1 MIHEGYTFRAEPSAL
16 LRTQP
21 LGRDHPSRKPRQW
34 IVVWAFELEAQNSV
48 PRSQSSIPMRFCA
61 KLSCGEFALLAR
73 PRATCG
79 ATDGLYLLET
89 RLLGLH
95 GCL

>member
-1 MIHEGYTFRAEPSAL
+1 MRLFTGL
-16 LRTQP
+16 
-21 LGRDHPSRKPRQW
+21 PR
-34 IVVWAFELEAQNSV
+34 
-48 PRSQSSIPMRFCA
+48 
-61 KLSCGEFALLAR
+61 GEFALLAR
-73 PRATCG
+73 ARATCG